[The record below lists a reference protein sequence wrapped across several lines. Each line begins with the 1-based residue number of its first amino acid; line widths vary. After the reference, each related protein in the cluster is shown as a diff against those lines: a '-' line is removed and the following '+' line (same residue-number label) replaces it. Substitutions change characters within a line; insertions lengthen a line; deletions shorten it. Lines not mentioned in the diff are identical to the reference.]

1 MTLPAW
7 LRSRWVVVPGL
18 LAFVTLGWNLYV
30 GANATG
36 VIEGQVVDRNGRPV
50 EGATVTLFNRSFITN
65 DPRQRT
71 VTDAG
76 GQFRFENNDSHAVQL
91 EAEADGLGR
100 SERMTLRLWFRAQE
114 RHVERPLVLISR

>member
-71 VTDAG
+71 VTGADG
-76 GQFRFENNDSHAVQL
+76 RFRFENNDSHAVQL
-91 EAEADGLGR
+91 EAELAGAAR
-100 SERMTLRLWFRAQE
+100 SERVTLRLWFRAQE
-114 RHVERPLVLISR
+114 RRLERPLVVAAR